1 MISTRLTT
9 PRIIAV
15 ANQKGGVGKTTT
27 CLNLGYSLVSLNKT
41 VLLVD
46 ADPQGSLTI
55 HCNHNPDT
63 LDKTI
68 YNCLIEDLPLK
79 DVLIDLGDLHLI
91 PANIDLSASEIEL
104 VSTMERERILADK
117 LREVKGNYD
126 YVLVDCPPSLGL
138 LTINALVASNGV
150 IIPMQTEYL
159 AMRGVKVLFEIIAQI
174 QKRPNRRL
182 KIFGILPTMF
192 DTRTLHSKEVLEETR
207 KSLRGKVN
215 VFNTVI
221 HRSIRFSES
230 PITGKGI
237 KEYAP
242 ETKGASQY
250 DDLAKEL
257 IKWLEKEQG

>member
-1 MISTRLTT
+1 MKT
-9 PRIIAV
+9 IAI

-27 CLNLGYSLVSLNKT
+27 CLNLGQSLASLGKSI
-41 VLLVD
+41 LLVD
-46 ADPQGSLTI
+46 LDPQGSLTI
-55 HCNHNPDT
+55 HCGLNPDN
-63 LDKTI
+63 LSKTI
-68 YNCLIEDLPLK
+68 YNCMIEDLPLR
-79 DVLIDLGDLHLI
+79 DVTVDLGNLHFI
-91 PANIDLSASEIEL
+91 PANIDLSACEIEL
-104 VSTMERERILADK
+104 VSMMERERVLADK
-117 LREVKGNYD
+117 LREVKEGFD
-126 YVLVDCPPSLGL
+126 YILIDCPPSLGL

-159 AMRGVKVLFEIIAQI
+159 AMRGVKLLFQVISQV
-174 QKRPNRRL
+174 QKRPNPKL
-182 KIFGILPTMF
+182 KIIGILPTMY

-207 KSLRGKVN
+207 ESLKTKVN
-215 VFNTVI
+215 VFDTVI

-257 IKWLEKEQG
+257 IKWPKREQR